1 MLAEFV
7 KDSVSPGASGFGDL
21 FWVYDFY
28 LDPKVCRIIAFLA
41 VFRGLGLLF
50 YILFVFGQGS
60 AQGGGLGVW
69 FAGRAS
75 TDHASCLPS
84 LVSKML
90 KLWKTLNPKLST
102 PNPKPLNPK
111 P

>member
-21 FWVYDFY
+21 SWVYDFY
-28 LDPKVCRIIAFLA
+28 LDPRVCTIIAFLA

-60 AQGGGLGVW
+60 AQGGGLGGVW

-75 TDHASCLPS
+75 TDHASQ
-84 LVSKML
+84 
-90 KLWKTLNPKLST
+90 TLNSKLQS
-102 PNPKPLNPK
+102 NHCCHLRGCLLQVS
-111 P
+111 